1 MATLLCAPKQSQVQ
15 KMKMGQRQTCAI
27 LLALTMDWFLV
38 CQRPVHPMFPRVLC
52 PSRLDLLPG
61 CNTGGGYTGTRLT
74 STVEVGLNLPFEGTG
89 KEGDVL
95 ETGWCRYKR
104 DIEATAKRGL
114 RLEFGG
120 NQVEA
125 QTPSTHAH
133 THKHACP
140 GNAEVWDPRCWWR
153 SREYRA
159 T

>member
-1 MATLLCAPKQSQVQ
+1 MCHTFGFGNGLV
-15 KMKMGQRQTCAI
+15 
-27 LLALTMDWFLV
+27 FV
-38 CQRPVHPMFPRVLC
+38 CQRPVLPMFPRVLC
-52 PSRLDLLPG
+52 PRLDLLPG

-133 THKHACP
+133 THTNTPAQGMRKFGTPVAGGVQ
-140 GNAEVWDPRCWWR
+140 GNTERHDL
-153 SREYRA
+153 
-159 T
+159 